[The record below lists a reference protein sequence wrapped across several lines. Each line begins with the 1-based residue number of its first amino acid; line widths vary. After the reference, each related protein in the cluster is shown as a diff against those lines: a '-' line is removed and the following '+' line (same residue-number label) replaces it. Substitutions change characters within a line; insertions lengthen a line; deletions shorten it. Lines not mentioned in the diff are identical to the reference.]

1 MFTTRNPAHN
11 NALSDVIGDGKNGNN
26 GIAKALIDTG
36 NNGKN
41 AHCLPKESI
50 FCPNG

>member
-11 NALSDVIGDGKNGNN
+11 NTLNDVIGDGKNGNN
-26 GIAKALIDTG
+26 SIAKALIDAG

-41 AHCLPKESI
+41 AH
-50 FCPNG
+50 